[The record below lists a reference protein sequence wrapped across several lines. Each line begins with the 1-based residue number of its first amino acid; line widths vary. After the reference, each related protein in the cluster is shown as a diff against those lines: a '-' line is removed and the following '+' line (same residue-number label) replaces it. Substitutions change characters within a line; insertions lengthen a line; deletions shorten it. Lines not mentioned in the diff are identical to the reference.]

1 MLRDRS
7 FTAKAIRLI
16 TYCLPCECSRGSKHI
31 NAIDMQSRP
40 AVFMSARLVVAS
52 CAEMAA
58 EADIGHYMQHTI
70 NTPHYRDTLV
80 VLGNENKTQR
90 HWFIALCETCGS

>member
-16 TYCLPCECSRGSKHI
+16 TYCLHCECSRGSKHI
-31 NAIDMQSRP
+31 NAKDVQSRP

-52 CAEMAA
+52 SAEMAA
-58 EADIGHYMQHTI
+58 EADMGHYVQHT
-70 NTPHYRDTLV
+70 N
-80 VLGNENKTQR
+80 NN
-90 HWFIALCETCGS
+90 

>member
-1 MLRDRS
+1 MLCIAYLANAAGAAS
-7 FTAKAIRLI
+7 V
-16 TYCLPCECSRGSKHI
+16 I

-58 EADIGHYMQHTI
+58 EANIGHYMQHTI
-70 NTPHYRDTLV
+70 NTPHYVPRYS
-80 VLGNENKTQR
+80 G
-90 HWFIALCETCGS
+90 GSRERE